1 MSGSSNPINNSSGQ
15 YQTMLLANTPWVDA
29 KTGVPTPVFF
39 SLMRAI
45 WIRTG
50 GGSAPAANG
59 NVGLNYVGS
68 QATDALSKAE
78 QALVVGMMA
87 LLDEANVPPP
97 DDDTTTGGG
106 GSAGAL
112 AVDVVTPPDLGP
124 PPYALAKAWFIGA

>member
-1 MSGSSNPINNSSGQ
+1 MSGTSNPINNSSGQ
-15 YQTMLLANTPWVDA
+15 NQTMLLANTAWMDP
-29 KTGVPTPVFF
+29 KTGMPTPVFF

-50 GGSAPAANG
+50 SGSAPAGNG
-59 NVGLNYVGS
+59 QVGLSYVGS

-78 QALVVGMMA
+78 QALVIGMMA
-87 LLDEANVPPP
+87 LLDEPNVPPV

-106 GSAGAL
+106 SSGGAL